1 MVESTPGLIGGPMFT
16 SVFRILTASVVAGI
30 ALSPG
35 AASAAMLRPAALAYS
50 SSSTP
55 SGGDP
60 DTTVTFT
67 VTVGLLS
74 MTAPASANLATGTGA
89 PGTTISGALGNM
101 VVTDDR
107 ALLTAAWTVDAA
119 ETDWALVGGGG
130 TTAEIIPAGDATY
143 NPGDITT
150 TGVITAAAA
159 STPPSRWPMGRCR
172 LWPAPPGSVTTPPR
186 GIRLS
191 RWRFPRARSAAITR
205 GRSPNPCPSPAIAAS
220 GGPARLEAGRGR
232 SGFLARPRALCG
244 GTGTIHTS
252 NRGERAPLDQ
262 RHHVHAGRRAL
273 EPGGQRRGLD
283 PASGRA
289 AAAGV
294 RRPARRRTRLGG
306 ERSAC
311 PALHHR
317 LPSDRNGHPPQ
328 DPDHESGSAAGPLH
342 RLSRCRLHRERAV
355 HRVRRG
361 NQERADRLDQRAA
374 PGGHPRSGGVRHGH
388 DHDQGAGRRD
398 PG

>member
-1 MVESTPGLIGGPMFT
+1 MFT

-159 STPPSRWPMGRCR
+159 STPPIALANGAVPVVAGTAGIGNNTATWDPTVAVAI
-172 LWPAPPGSVTTPPR
+172 PAGQV
-186 GIRLS
+186 
-191 RWRFPRARSAAITR
+191 
-205 GRSPNPCPSPAIAAS
+205 
-220 GGPARLEAGRGR
+220 GGDY
-232 SGFLARPRALCG
+232 
-244 GTGTIHTS
+244 TGTLTQS
-252 NRGERAPLDQ
+252 
-262 RHHVHAGRRAL
+262 V
-273 EPGGQRRGLD
+273 
-283 PASGRA
+283 S
-289 AAAGV
+289 
-294 RRPARRRTRLGG
+294 
-306 ERSAC
+306 
-311 PALHHR
+311 
-317 LPSDRNGHPPQ
+317 
-328 DPDHESGSAAGPLH
+328 
-342 RLSRCRLHRERAV
+342 
-355 HRVRRG
+355 
-361 NQERADRLDQRAA
+361 
-374 PGGHPRSGGVRHGH
+374 
-388 DHDQGAGRRD
+388 
-398 PG
+398 